1 MLQRMGFGCVS
12 VGVRV
17 RAALINAVCK
27 KSFAMANINKNM
39 ASDAVSFVA
48 SDISKIFDGCQEIHY
63 LWTCP
68 IEAGAILLIL
78 AILVKV
84 YALPGEPGVK
94 PL

>member
-1 MLQRMGFGCVS
+1 MGFGCVS
-12 VGVRV
+12 VGVRI

-78 AILVKV
+78 AILIKV
-84 YALPGEPGVK
+84 YALPGRNLAFER
-94 PL
+94 